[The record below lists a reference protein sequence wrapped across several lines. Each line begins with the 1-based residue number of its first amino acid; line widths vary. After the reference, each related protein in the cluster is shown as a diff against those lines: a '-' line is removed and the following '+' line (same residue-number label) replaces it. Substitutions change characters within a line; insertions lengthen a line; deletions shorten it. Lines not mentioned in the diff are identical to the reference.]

1 MYGHTNTL
9 IPVFTNIDSRSP
21 TPIYAQIADRIRV
34 AVASGEITPGE
45 GLPSVRALA
54 TRLRVNPATVVQA
67 YRDLERDQIV
77 EMRQG
82 AGTFVADV
90 PVETR
95 ARERLA
101 GARRF
106 VRQMLTEAARLG
118 LAPADLRDALNRELP
133 ESK

>member
-1 MYGHTNTL
+1 M
-9 IPVFTNIDSRSP
+9 FSRIDSRSP

-34 AVASGEITPGE
+34 AVASGELGADDS
-45 GLPSVRALA
+45 LPSVRVLA

-67 YRDLERDQIV
+67 YRDLERDGIV

-90 PVETR
+90 ATETR
-95 ARERLA
+95 ARERIA
-101 GARRF
+101 ASRRF

-118 LAPADLRDALNRELP
+118 LAPADLREALDRELP
-133 ESK
+133 ETK